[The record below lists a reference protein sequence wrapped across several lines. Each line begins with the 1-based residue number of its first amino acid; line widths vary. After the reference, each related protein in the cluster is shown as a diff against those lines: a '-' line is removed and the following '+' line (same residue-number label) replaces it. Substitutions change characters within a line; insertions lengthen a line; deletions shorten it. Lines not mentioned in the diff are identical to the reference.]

1 MKKIYALLALG
12 IGLASYAQNPE
23 IKSEMPT
30 VMPPSPTVAALMKF
44 EEVPV
49 SNYTGTP
56 DISIPLF
63 STKTK
68 SKDIGLDISLKY
80 NSSGIAADAIASDV
94 GLGWSLFAGGT
105 VSRTVR
111 GMPDEILYM
120 GSSAK
125 VGIYQNSTPNYSN
138 NYDQAFQILN
148 DENAS
153 LSDQEIS
160 NEYLWN
166 AQVRGILDTE
176 HDLWQFNFMGHSGR
190 FYIKKNTT
198 TGQLEIKGLDDNRLK
213 IVNQYVT
220 GTYVPTSFTIYDE
233 KGYQFIFDVIE
244 KTASNS
250 TSFTISW
257 NDVQGS
263 NTTSTINYNSA
274 FHLSKMLDNQ
284 NNVLAEFN
292 YNPAPIKEIAID
304 KSQTLNIQDYFG
316 NTALTLSYYALVI
329 RGPGL
334 RNFNPLPKEINTVGY
349 RNTATK
355 KLLNISVNGIAKID
369 FNYTKGRQDTNLH
382 HPDSAYVFKGI
393 VIKDWANNQ
402 IKKFTLEQDYS
413 YILDNRMVLKK
424 VHTENFSDTKKE
436 TRELFYKINGQ
447 GENSIG
453 KDYWGYFNLR
463 PNCSLKGID
472 RRTDPIFCTTDV
484 LTKMTLPTGGCIMFD
499 FEANRYSSIGNTAIT
514 NFDDNADNWTE
525 NEISYYFT
533 TQQLNVTQN
542 LLFSA
547 TQDQRVTF
555 YPSITQAEAEQYKG
569 FTIFKNGV
577 AQVGSLYCPDTI
589 QGCCIEYVLE
599 AGVQYS
605 IKYWHVGGQSD
616 SDNLKV
622 VYHNR
627 VSEPKQFLYGGGIRI
642 KRIDYFDRSDIP
654 ENFYEQYPS
663 MVLTY
668 PPKKELNYNY
678 DSFSQPAKS
687 SGSLAF
693 AVPKFEYRKFKR
705 ECTWLE
711 LQSGTRM
718 SPDDQTTFYY
728 DVFTS
733 TNNLQSVKTQGADV
747 GYSNVKVFEI
757 GNGYSEY
764 EYTSP
769 IDFPETIDKYSTSPP
784 FLPSP
789 NIDYKRGLLK
799 KERVFDANSR
809 KLAESLYDYEFVNYK
824 ETTGFRPFYHVSDFV
839 QGYNQYTF
847 YSQYK
852 NYLATCAANNNCFCE
867 SGSIPDFIFFKNIE
881 EGFGWAKMTNKTTK
895 NFFYQGSTQTAVET
909 SENYTYNSLNK
920 KIASQTTILST
931 GETLKTDFSYHT
943 GNSPYSQNRIS
954 EIEKVDNYR
963 NSELLSSTKINYS
976 NSWAGNASYL
986 PQTVQSSKGANA
998 LETKVRYNKYDEYGN
1013 PLEVQQENGMKISYI
1028 WGYNKS
1034 QPVAEIKNIAYA
1046 SIPAGLITAIQNA
1059 TDAVPYYEPNLNN
1072 AFLSLRFDPALS
1084 GTMITTYTLKP
1095 LVGVTTVT
1103 DSKQEQTRY
1112 SYDSFGRLK
1121 AVYDNGGRL
1130 LSENEYHYRTQ
1141 N

>member
-1 MKKIYALLALG
+1 MKKIYTLAAMLG
-12 IGLASYAQNPE
+12 ISAIAHAQNPE
-23 IKSEMPT
+23 IKSEMPNLI
-30 VMPPSPTVAALMKF
+30 PPSPTVAALMKF

-63 STKTK
+63 STGTR

-80 NSSGIAADAIASDV
+80 NSAGIAADAIASDV

-105 VSRTVR
+105 ISRSVR
-111 GMPDEILYM
+111 GMPDEILVL

-125 VGIYQNSTPNYSN
+125 VGLYQNSTPNYIN
-138 NYDQAFQILN
+138 NYDQALQILN
-148 DENAS
+148 NENAT
-153 LSDQEIS
+153 LAEQEIA

-166 AQVRGILDTE
+166 AQVRGIYDTE

-198 TGQLEIKGLDDNRLK
+198 TGQLEVKGLDDYRLK
-213 IVNQYVT
+213 IVNHYTT
-220 GTYVPTSFTIYDE
+220 GTYVPTGFTIYDE

-250 TSFTISW
+250 TTFTVSW
-257 NDVQGS
+257 DDVQGS
-263 NTTSTINYNSA
+263 NITPTINYNSA
-274 FHLSKMLDNQ
+274 FHLSKIRDNQ
-284 NNVLAEFN
+284 NNILAEFN

-316 NTALTLSYYALVI
+316 NTALTLTYYANVI

-334 RNFNPLPKEINTVGY
+334 KNFSPLPKEVNTLSQ

-355 KLLNISVNGIAKID
+355 KLLNISINGIAKID

-393 VIKDWANNQ
+393 VIKDWANKQ

-413 YILDNRMVLKK
+413 YVLDNRMILKK
-424 VHTENFSDTKKE
+424 VHTENFIDTKKE

-463 PNCSLKGID
+463 PNCSILGID
-472 RRTDPIFCTTDV
+472 RKTDPIFCTTDV
-484 LTKMTLPTGGCIMFD
+484 LTKMTLPTGGCILFD

-514 NFDDNADNWTE
+514 NFDDNADNWTD

-533 TQQLNVTQN
+533 TQQLSVAQN

-547 TQDQRVTF
+547 TQDQKVTF
-555 YPSITQAEAEQYKG
+555 YPSTTATDAEYKG
-569 FTIFKNGV
+569 FSILKNGV
-577 AQVGSLYCPDTI
+577 TQTGSLFCPDI
-589 QGCCIEYVLE
+589 VPGCCIEYVLE

-616 SDNLKV
+616 SDNVKV

-642 KRIDYFDRSDIP
+642 KRIDYFDRSDVP
-654 ENFYEQYPS
+654 LDFYEQYS
-663 MVLTY
+663 NMVLNY
-668 PPKKELNYNY
+668 PPKKELNYSYANFTE
-678 DSFSQPAKS
+678 SAKS

-693 AVPKFEYRKFKR
+693 AVPKFEYRRFKR
-705 ECTWLE
+705 ECTWIE
-711 LQSGTRM
+711 LQAGTRIN
-718 SPDDQTTFYY
+718 PDDQTTFYY
-728 DVFTS
+728 DIFTS
-733 TNNLQSVKTQGADV
+733 TNNLQSVRTQGADV
-747 GYSNVKVFEI
+747 GYSNVKVFET

-769 IDFPETIDKYSTSPP
+769 IDYPEVIDEYVTAPP
-784 FLPSP
+784 FIPTA

-799 KERVFDANSR
+799 KERIFDANSR
-809 KLAESLYDYEFVNYK
+809 KLSESLYDYEFVNYK

-839 QGYNQYTF
+839 QGYQRYNY
-847 YSQYK
+847 YYEYK
-852 NYLATCAANNNCFCE
+852 NYLTSCVSSNNCFCE
-867 SGSIPDFIFFKNIE
+867 SGSVPDFIFFKNIE
-881 EGFGWAKMTNKTTK
+881 EGFGWAKLTNKTTQ
-895 NFFYQGSTQTAVET
+895 NFFYNGSTPTAVGT
-909 SENYTYNSLNK
+909 SESYTYNSLNK
-920 KIASQTTILST
+920 KIASQTTVLSTNT
-931 GETLKTDFSYHT
+931 GETLKTDFFYHT

-954 EIEKVDNYR
+954 EIERIDSYR

-976 NSWAGNASYL
+976 NSWPLNVSWL
-986 PQTVQSSKGANA
+986 PQTVQTSKGANA
-998 LETKVRYNKYDEYGN
+998 LETKVRYNSYDEYGH
-1013 PLEVQQENGMKISYI
+1013 PLEVQQENGTKVSYI
-1028 WGYNKS
+1028 WAYNKS
-1034 QPVAEIKNIAYA
+1034 QPVAKIENGAYA
-1046 SIPAGLITAIQNA
+1046 SIPTGVITAIQNA
-1059 TDAVPYYEPNLNN
+1059 SEAVPYDEGGLQIALTNLRSVPGLANSM
-1072 AFLSLRFDPALS
+1072 LTLY
-1084 GTMITTYTLKP
+1084 TYIP
-1095 LVGVTTVT
+1095 LVGVSTVI
-1103 DSKQEQTRY
+1103 DRDLIQYE
-1112 SYDSFGRLK
+1112 YDSFGRLK
-1121 AVYDNGGRL
+1121 AVYDGSGRL